1 MRLKLSCADLS
12 WLQTAKRRVLD
23 RHSCY
28 ALQLVCHPIRLSA
41 PRTPSLNSANGRTV
55 ARDNAVAVELFEASG
70 GIYAADGAELWALSN
85 QPKDLSSADRA
96 YEPADEL
103 IAKHGLLLDLG
114 SDDFVLTRLPAG
126 GTLVTTT
133 TDGQCSQFRLD
144 TQAPYCVMVRS
155 PGRRRSA

>member
-1 MRLKLSCADLS
+1 M
-12 WLQTAKRRVLD
+12 
-23 RHSCY
+23 
-28 ALQLVCHPIRLSA
+28 
-41 PRTPSLNSANGRTV
+41 

-144 TQAPYCVMVRS
+144 TPSTVLRHGAQPGPSTVSLTCCQPHGGRS
-155 PGRRRSA
+155 STANWSRH